1 MAIFPKNGTDRP
13 LSSRSDAV
21 PGETGMSII
30 AAGMKLTGDIETAGV
45 VKIEGTIEGS
55 IRGARQ
61 VLLGRQGTIHGDVR
75 AIEIVVGGTVIGTIF
90 ADDRVE
96 IEATSS
102 VQGDINT
109 KSIVVHEGG
118 RINGT
123 VRMGDSVDAAHRVD
137 TGDASAARL
146 ALSS

>member
-1 MAIFPKNGTDRP
+1 MAIFPKNGADRP
-13 LSSRSDAV
+13 LSQTSS
-21 PGETGMSII
+21 GETGMSII

-45 VKIEGTIEGS
+45 VKIEGTIDGS

-75 AIEIVVGGTVIGTIF
+75 ATEIVVGGTVVGTLF

-123 VRMGDSVDAAHRVD
+123 VRMGDSLETSRLES
-137 TGDASAARL
+137 GDASASRL